1 MESKPIPDGA
11 SNTHHKNDESRTEQ
25 CLNIHQATGTPICN
39 WLTFTESGTVLYPHD
54 LVIVYFIMA
63 TKISR
68 PGSLSQS
75 CDPNSRLRQNIE
87 FMFSEAKKLESV
99 TCDDFFDID
108 TGSFFTTWDNSDE
121 SWHSHCRV
129 IMQSNDIGRLAKL
142 LRLIRG
148 KIYKIDTVETRLS
161 ETAKQKAIARAYEMA
176 FKGLENQINTI
187 RRIHPPLNDL
197 VSKGIISLNVKTD
210 EKIKDEDVSF
220 NESQLFLVDSPGY
233 SRITVRLDWSV
244 KAAQSHESMMDNRAG
259 R

>member
-1 MESKPIPDGA
+1 MELKPMPNGDP
-11 SNTHHKNDESRTEQ
+11 NPRHKNNESLAEQ
-25 CLNIHQATGTPICN
+25 RPDIGQATGAPICN
-39 WLTFTESGTVLYPHD
+39 WLTLTESGTVLYPHD

-68 PGSLSQS
+68 TGSLSPS
-75 CDPNSRLRQNIE
+75 CDPNGPLRKNIE
-87 FMFSEAKKLESV
+87 FMFSEAKKLEPV
-99 TCDDFFDID
+99 ARDDFFEID

-142 LRLIRG
+142 LRSIRG

-197 VSKGIISLNVKTD
+197 VSRGIISLNVKTD